1 MIPSVASQIVRK
13 PQPLKPGSRIRILSP
28 ASPIKEEKLGPMT
41 ELLEKEGYIVE
52 RSRNILADNVHLAGT
67 DQQRAEDLT
76 EAFKDPSVN
85 AILCSR
91 GGYGA
96 ARLLPYLD
104 FNQMASAGKLFVG
117 FSDITTLH
125 IALNKR
131 GLPTVYA
138 PMAVT
143 FTVERPSYVI
153 ESFKRALRGEIATP
167 DGVPPGETITKGTVE
182 AEVTGGC
189 LCLITDSL
197 ATPES
202 IDCSGKIVLIED
214 VDEHPHRIDAMLTH
228 LLNANQLQKAAG
240 IVVGE
245 MTRTDDKPDESIG
258 GKPWRAIVEER
269 IKPLGIPAI
278 LNYPFGHAPNMLSLP
293 LGVKARLNADK
304 GTLTYLESPCAL

>member
-1 MIPSVASQIVRK
+1 MIPAVASQIVRK
-13 PQPLKPGSRIRILSP
+13 PRPLKAGSRIRIVSP

-41 ELLEKEGYIVE
+41 ALLEGEGYIVE

-67 DQQRAEDLT
+67 DEQRAEDLM
-76 EAFKDPSVN
+76 EAFRDPNVD

-91 GGYGA
+91 GGYGS
-96 ARLLPYLD
+96 ARLLPHLD
-104 FNQMASAGKLFVG
+104 FNLMAAAGKLMVG

-125 IALNKR
+125 LALNRR

-143 FTVERPSYVI
+143 FTVDRPPYVI
-153 ESFKRALRGEIATP
+153 ESFKRGLRGEI
-167 DGVPPGETITKGTVE
+167 GVPEGAPPGETLVGGSVE
-182 AEVTGGC
+182 GGVTGGC

-202 IDCSGKIVLIED
+202 IDCEGKIVLIED

-228 LLNANQLQKAAG
+228 LINARQIQRAAG

-245 MTRTDDKPDESIG
+245 MTGTDDKPDESIG

-269 IKPLGIPAI
+269 LKPLGVPAI
-278 LNYPFGHAPNMLSLP
+278 INYPFGHAKNMLSLP
-293 LGVKARLNADK
+293 MGVKALLDADK
-304 GTLTYLESPCAL
+304 GTLTYLESPCG